1 MIKIIKSEP
10 AYKAALAAIEKL
22 IDLDPDVGTPE
33 ADRLELLALL
43 VQDYESKTV
52 KMTLPDP
59 IAAIKFRMEQQN
71 LTQQDLVPFIGSRSK
86 VSEVLSRKRPLTLSM
101 IRALHSGL
109 GIPAKVLLQEHKLS
123 VRRRTTFAAA
133 HPS

>member
-1 MIKIIKSEP
+1 MIKIIKSESD
-10 AYKAALAAIEKL
+10 YKTALAAIEKL
-22 IDLDPDVGTPE
+22 IDLDPEMGTTE

-43 VQDYESKTV
+43 VQDYESKTA

-71 LTQQDLVPFIGSRSK
+71 LTQQDLVPFIGSHSN

-101 IRALHSGL
+101 IRALHSSS
-109 GIPAKVLLQEHKLS
+109 GIPAKVLLQEHKRS
-123 VRRRTTFAAA
+123 DRRRATYVTA